1 MAVDR
6 QYMEGMQPGSSGW
19 WLRKL
24 GAVLDARRRRH
35 MAERTMADYEALY
48 RGDHPLLFASARFR
62 EVFGG
67 LFAEF
72 ADNFCGVVVDSV
84 VERLEV
90 QGFRYAAGEDGE
102 IGKQAAA
109 HAWRVWQANN
119 MDAESV
125 KGFRESFVKGEVNV
139 IVGPGADPRIPE
151 VTVEDPMQTVVVTT
165 GRRRVVAMK
174 RWFDDENDRLNAT
187 LYYDDRVEKYQSQ
200 QAAGWF
206 SSSVDEWIKM
216 VTWIPRQVA
225 GEPWPLPHSMGRVP
239 MVPIVNQ
246 PDLLG
251 RGESE
256 LKSVAPLQGAINKLV
271 LDMMVAAEFSAFR
284 QRWITGI
291 DLPRDPETGEEVAP
305 FRPGA
310 DSIWTAPPAKSG
322 EQPTQFGDFEQTDL
336 EPYTKA
342 VEMLIQHVAT
352 EKRIPVHYLLS
363 TNVMPNAESQTA
375 AEAGLVAKAG
385 AKQLDLSDPLEEVNT
400 LVFRQIGEPEW
411 AALIDGETV
420 WKDREHRTESQHV
433 DAVAKMSA
441 LGVPQEALWE
451 KLGASPQTIERWK
464 SMQAE
469 EAARIGSAFDP
480 FRPPQPQ
487 GIDRTPFVLGGD
499 GTVARD
505 AP

>member
-1 MAVDR
+1 
-6 QYMEGMQPGSSGW
+6 MEGLQPGGSAW

-24 GAVLDARRRRH
+24 GAVLDARRRKH
-35 MAERTMADYEALY
+35 QSPRTMADYELLY

-72 ADNFCGVVVDSV
+72 ADNFCGVVVDSL
-84 VERLEV
+84 VERLEI
-90 QGFRYAAGEDGE
+90 QGFRYADGDV
-102 IGKQAAA
+102 GKQAGE
-109 HAWRVWQANN
+109 HAWRVWQSNG

-125 KGFRESFVKGEVNV
+125 RGFRETFVKGEANI

-151 VTVEDPMQTVVVTT
+151 ITVEDPLQTVVVTT
-165 GRRRVVAMK
+165 GRQRVVGFK
-174 RWFDDENDRLNAT
+174 RWFDDETDRLNAT
-187 LYYDDRVEKYQSQ
+187 LYYPNRVEKYRSQ

-206 SSSVDEWIKM
+206 STGVDDWIKM
-216 VTWIPRQVA
+216 VTWEPREVP

-239 MVPIVNQ
+239 MIPLVNK

-291 DLPRDPETGEEVAP
+291 DLPRDPTTGEEVAP

-310 DSIWTAPPAKSG
+310 DSIWTAPPAKVG

-342 VEMLIQHVAT
+342 IEMLIQHVAT
-352 EKRIPVHYLLS
+352 EQRIPIHYLLS

-385 AKQLDLSDPLEEVNT
+385 AKQLDLSDPFEEVNT
-400 LVFRQIGEPEW
+400 LVFRQIGEADW
-411 AALIDGETV
+411 AALVGGETI

-433 DAVAKMSA
+433 DAVAKMAA
-441 LGVPQEALWE
+441 LNVPQEALWE
-451 KLGASPQTIERWK
+451 KLGASPTEITRWK
-464 SMQAE
+464 AMRAEQA
-469 EAARIGSAFDP
+469 ALSPLGPLFT
-480 FRPPQPQ
+480 PP
-487 GIDRTPFVLGGD
+487 IDAGDDVDAGD
-499 GTVARD
+499 GA
-505 AP
+505 